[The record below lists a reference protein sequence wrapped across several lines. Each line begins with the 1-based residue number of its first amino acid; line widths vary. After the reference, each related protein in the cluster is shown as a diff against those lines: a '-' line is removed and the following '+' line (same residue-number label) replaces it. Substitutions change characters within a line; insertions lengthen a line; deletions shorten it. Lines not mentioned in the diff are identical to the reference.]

1 MRFLAV
7 ILTMATLFSTCFVA
21 GLPTSPAPKSSL
33 DKAVILSVTR
43 DIYLPGTGIHDEVAR
58 SAGLEA
64 SVTDRAVKFL
74 QLSRSQAAS
83 AFKALSLGLS
93 GRLSVRSGK

>member
-1 MRFLAV
+1 MRFLTV
-7 ILTMATLFSTCFVA
+7 ILTTAVLFSTCFVA
-21 GLPTSPAPKSSL
+21 GLPTSRVQKTSL
-33 DKAVILSVTR
+33 DKAAILTVTR

-64 SVTDRAVKFL
+64 SVTDRALKFL

-93 GRLSVRSGK
+93 GRLSVRSGE